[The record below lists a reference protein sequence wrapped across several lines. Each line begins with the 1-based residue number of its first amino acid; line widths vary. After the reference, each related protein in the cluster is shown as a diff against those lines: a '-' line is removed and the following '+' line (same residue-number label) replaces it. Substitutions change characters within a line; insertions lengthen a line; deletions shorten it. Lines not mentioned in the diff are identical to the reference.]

1 MLKEILGVKENFKLP
16 TALLKE
22 LLQDSEAIIEK
33 IYKAGLF
40 KGRAL
45 DFSYFQTEHSDRNE
59 LKQDFTPECLC
70 KVVAELTEGGSYLDV
85 CAGVGGLSVFAL
97 SKADKLYLE
106 EYSERAIPFLL
117 LNLAFN
123 NVNALVFQ
131 KDVLTGEI
139 FHIYRLSAMV
149 KYSKI
154 EEVENAESIYSVK
167 NVIMNPPYSLKW
179 DSKNAANDVRFLE
192 YGIPPNSKADYAFLL
207 HGIYLLEPQGIMIAI
222 VPHGLLFRGAAEEKI
237 RQKLVENNLLDTV
250 IGLPDKLFLNTDIP
264 VCLMIFKKGRNTEKV
279 LFIDSSKEFKKQGKQ
294 NYLTESQIEK
304 IINVYKH
311 RLSVDKY
318 SKSIS
323 RKEIVDNSYNLNI
336 PRYVDTSEEEE
347 IPDLLEIMSNLAE
360 IDAEEKR
367 TRAELYRLI
376 SELET
381 EKPDLKKGLEADLKR
396 NEQYSGSKISGYCD
410 SRKSN
415 KGEDLQ
421 DGECLFPIK
430 CDRGLQYC
438 IDVNS

>member
-33 IYKAGLF
+33 ICKAGLF

-85 CAGVGGLSVFAL
+85 CAGVGGLSIFAL

-123 NVNALVFQ
+123 NVTALVFQ
-131 KDVLTGEI
+131 KNVLTGEI
-139 FHIYRLSAMV
+139 FHTYKLLAMV

-154 EEVENAESIYSVK
+154 EEVENAESSYSVK

-207 HGIYLLEPQGIMIAI
+207 HGIYLLEPQGIMVAI
-222 VPHGLLFRGAAEEKI
+222 VPHGLLFRGASEEKI
-237 RQKLVENNLLDTV
+237 RQKLVENNLLDAV

-264 VCLMIFKKGRNTEKV
+264 VCLMIFKKSRNTEKV
-279 LFIDSSKEFKKQGKQ
+279 LFIDSTKEFKKQGKQ
-294 NYLTESQIEK
+294 NCLTESQIEK

-347 IPDLLEIMSNLAE
+347 IPDLFEIMSNLAE

-381 EKPDLKKGLEADLKR
+381 ENPNLKKGLEADLKR
-396 NEQYSGSKISGYCD
+396 NEQYSGSKISKHCD
-410 SRKSN
+410 SRKSG
-415 KGEDLQ
+415 KREDLQ

>member
-33 IYKAGLF
+33 ICKEGLF
-40 KGRAL
+40 KDRAL

-85 CAGVGGLSVFAL
+85 CAGVGGLSIFAL

-131 KDVLTGEI
+131 KNVLTGEI
-139 FHIYRLSAMV
+139 FHTYKLLAMV

-154 EEVENAESIYSVK
+154 EEVENAESSYNVK
-167 NVIMNPPYSLKW
+167 NVITNPPYSLKW
-179 DSKNAANDVRFLE
+179 ESKNAVNDVRFLE

-207 HGIYLLEPQGIMIAI
+207 HGIYLLEPQGIMVAI
-222 VPHGLLFRGAAEEKI
+222 VPHGLLFRGASEEKI
-237 RQKLVENNLLDTV
+237 RQKLVENNLLDAV

-264 VCLMIFKKGRNTEKV
+264 VCLMIFKKGRNTENV
-279 LFIDSSKEFKKQGKQ
+279 LFIDSSKEFEKQGKQ

-311 RLSVDKY
+311 RLAVDKY

-323 RKEIVDNSYNLNI
+323 RKELIDNSYNLNI

-381 EKPDLKKGLEADLKR
+381 ENPNLKKGLEADLKR
-396 NEQYSGSKISGYCD
+396 NEQYSGSKISKRCD